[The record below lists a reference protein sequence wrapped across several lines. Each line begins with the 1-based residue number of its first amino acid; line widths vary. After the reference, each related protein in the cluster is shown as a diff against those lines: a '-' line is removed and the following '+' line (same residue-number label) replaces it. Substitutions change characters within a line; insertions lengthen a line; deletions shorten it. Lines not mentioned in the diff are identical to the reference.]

1 MNRDRWTAPD
11 VAPSRPSAPPALR
24 ALLGPTNTGKT
35 HAAIERM
42 LEHDSGMIGLP
53 LRLLAR
59 EVYDRV
65 AARVGQAAVAL
76 VTGEEKRVPPQ
87 PRYWVCTVEAM
98 PIERAVDFLAV
109 DEIQLAN
116 HRQRGH
122 VFTQRIQ
129 HARGRR
135 ETWLLGSAT
144 MRSLLARLCPDAV
157 IDGRPRLST
166 LSHGGNWALSALPP
180 RSVVVAFSATRV
192 YELAEIIRRKRGGA
206 AVVIGALSPR
216 ARNAQVALFQAGEVD
231 TLVATDAIG
240 MGLNLDVDAVVFAE
254 LRKFDGRQ
262 ARVLHDAELAQ
273 IAGRAGR
280 HLQDGQFATLEPLP
294 ALPDA
299 TVRALEQHRFPAD
312 QRLYWRN
319 HLLDLDSVEGLLSS
333 LRRRPPAPWL
343 RLADDAEDLRAAT
356 ALCRIPDV
364 QALAQGPER
373 VALLWQVCQ
382 IPDFRQRPFDDH
394 FHLIAAAYRQLCAGR
409 QRLGPDWIDEHLRR
423 LDRPDGDLETLLDR
437 MSAVRTWTYMTA
449 HGQWVDDAA
458 DWQARTHDL
467 EDRLSD
473 ALHQTLV
480 QRFVDEPG
488 RRRRSTRS
496 SSLSSSSATAAGM
509 RSLAGEL
516 ASKIPGAR
524 ALHADPAASG
534 GGHGGHPGAADGGA
548 WVEPLVDAPH
558 ARFRVQGDG
567 RILVDDRVVGRLVRG
582 AGRLHPEAVVIPP
595 MPGGARLRL
604 GRRLLAFA
612 RDLVAELLAPL
623 PAADE
628 TLEPAARGIVYQ
640 LHQNL

>member
-1 MNRDRWTAPD
+1 
-11 VAPSRPSAPPALR
+11 
-24 ALLGPTNTGKT
+24 
-35 HAAIERM
+35 
-42 LEHDSGMIGLP
+42 
-53 LRLLAR
+53 
-59 EVYDRV
+59 
-65 AARVGQAAVAL
+65 
-76 VTGEEKRVPPQ
+76 
-87 PRYWVCTVEAM
+87 
-98 PIERAVDFLAV
+98 
-109 DEIQLAN
+109 
-116 HRQRGH
+116 
-122 VFTQRIQ
+122 
-129 HARGRR
+129 
-135 ETWLLGSAT
+135 
-144 MRSLLARLCPDAV
+144 
-157 IDGRPRLST
+157 
-166 LSHGGNWALSALPP
+166 
-180 RSVVVAFSATRV
+180 VVAFSATRV

-280 HLQDGQFATLEPLP
+280 HLRDGQFATLEPLP

-312 QRLYWRN
+312 QHLYWRN
-319 HLLDLDSVEGLLSS
+319 HQLDLDSVEGLLSS

-343 RLADDAEDLRAAT
+343 RLADDAEDLRAVT
-356 ALCRIPDV
+356 ALSRIPDV
-364 QALAQGPER
+364 QALIHGPER

-409 QRLGPDWIDEHLRR
+409 QRLGRDWIDEHLRR

-437 MSAVRTWTYMTA
+437 MSAVRTWTYVTA
-449 HGQWVDDAA
+449 HGQWVDDAP

-488 RRRRSTRS
+488 RRRRSAG
-496 SSLSSSSATAAGM
+496 SASASVAGM

-516 ASKIPGAR
+516 AAKVPGAR
-524 ALHADPAASG
+524 ARHADGDSPAFG
-534 GGHGGHPGAADGGA
+534 GSAGADDDSA

-558 ARFRVQGDG
+558 GRFRVQGDG

-582 AGRLHPEAVVIPP
+582 AGRLHPEAMVIPP
-595 MPGGARLRL
+595 LPGGARLRL

-628 TLEPAARGIVYQ
+628 TLDPAARGIVYQ
-640 LHQNL
+640 LQQNLGSVSVAAMHDQLETLAPAERRRLVAAGIVFGRLVVFAPRLLSPEALRRRQALCAAERWPSRWPLPAATSESLPVCLPIDIDDQRHEQTDAPALPYEALGYLVAGDWAVRVDHAEDLARDLARGTPPAVATPVLARRLGLAPSDAAALAGVLRGFSSLKPSTDGRRRRRTRRPATVLR

>member
-1 MNRDRWTAPD
+1 
-11 VAPSRPSAPPALR
+11 
-24 ALLGPTNTGKT
+24 
-35 HAAIERM
+35 
-42 LEHDSGMIGLP
+42 
-53 LRLLAR
+53 
-59 EVYDRV
+59 
-65 AARVGQAAVAL
+65 
-76 VTGEEKRVPPQ
+76 
-87 PRYWVCTVEAM
+87 
-98 PIERAVDFLAV
+98 
-109 DEIQLAN
+109 
-116 HRQRGH
+116 
-122 VFTQRIQ
+122 
-129 HARGRR
+129 
-135 ETWLLGSAT
+135 
-144 MRSLLARLCPDAV
+144 
-157 IDGRPRLST
+157 
-166 LSHGGNWALSALPP
+166 
-180 RSVVVAFSATRV
+180 
-192 YELAEIIRRKRGGA
+192 
-206 AVVIGALSPR
+206 
-216 ARNAQVALFQAGEVD
+216 
-231 TLVATDAIG
+231 

-280 HLQDGQFATLEPLP
+280 HLRDGQFATLEPLP

-343 RLADDAEDLRAAT
+343 RLAEDAEDLRAVT

-409 QRLGPDWIDEHLRR
+409 QRLGRDWIDEHLRR

-437 MSAVRTWTYMTA
+437 MSAVRTWTYVTA
-449 HGQWVDDAA
+449 HGQWVDGAPE
-458 DWQARTHDL
+458 WQARTHDL

-473 ALHQTLV
+473 ALHQMLV

-488 RRRRSTRS
+488 RRRRSAG
-496 SSLSSSSATAAGM
+496 SSSSTSSSAGM

-516 ASKIPGAR
+516 AAKVPGAR
-524 ALHADPAASG
+524 AWQASDSAALSGAD
-534 GGHGGHPGAADGGA
+534 DDGA

-595 MPGGARLRL
+595 LPGGARLRL

-628 TLEPAARGIVYQ
+628 TLGPAARGIVYQ
-640 LHQNL
+640 LHQNLGSVSVAATRAQLEALAPAERRRLVAAGIVFGRLTVFAPRLLSPEALRRRQALCAAERWPSRWPLRGAISESLPVCLPIDIDDQLDDQTDAPALPYEALGYLVTGAWALRADEAEDIARDLARGAPPTAVTPALARRLGLSPSDAAALASALRGLSSLKTTTDGRRRRRTRRPATALR